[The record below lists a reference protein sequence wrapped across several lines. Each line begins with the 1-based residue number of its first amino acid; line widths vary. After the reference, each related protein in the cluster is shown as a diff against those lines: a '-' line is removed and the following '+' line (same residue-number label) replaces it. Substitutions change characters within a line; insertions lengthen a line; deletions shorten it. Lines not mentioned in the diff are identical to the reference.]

1 MENKNLSPEPRTD
14 QPHLLRF
21 KAANGFQIVLQFK
34 KSEDLIDREKEIE
47 SAGLEC
53 QRLTGF
59 NPVLDDAD
67 MFIDMRNPGFAA
79 SFDLEDWL

>member
-1 MENKNLSPEPRTD
+1 MENKNPSPKAQTD
-14 QPHLLRF
+14 QLSLLRF

-34 KSEDLIDREKEIE
+34 NLEDLVSVQKEIE

-53 QRLTGF
+53 QRLAGF

>member
-1 MENKNLSPEPRTD
+1 MENKNLSREAQTD
-14 QPHLLRF
+14 QPSLLRF

-34 KSEDLIDREKEIE
+34 NLEDLVNIEKEIE
-47 SAGLEC
+47 SAGFEC
-53 QRLTGF
+53 RRLARF
-59 NPVLDDAD
+59 NPVLDNAD